1 MINLNPQCTRSC
13 KHWMVFPML
22 GYMLCWSNLGHAQAN
37 SNPAEPLR
45 SCTINDADWK
55 LLIDEALSAY
65 KQMETES
72 FIEQR
77 SDALEHVL
85 CLSSVVTPQTVAVFH
100 QMEVLHSF
108 MNKDK
113 AAFAA
118 HVRAAEL
125 ADPSAPLSES
135 GLVNDGHPVLQW
147 YTFVK
152 EEKVATRIR
161 LPVPELGHS
170 IYIDGASAVGYPS
183 DLPYIFQRVVD
194 GAVEESVVV
203 GLDAPVP
210 TYPLYEDPTLRVG
223 LHPELTLVSAGSLG
237 IALTTAMLAS
247 RAESKF
253 WDPSTPNDDL
263 IPLKRRTNVY
273 SSIGIV
279 AGISSVGALGM
290 AYWKGTH
297 SVAVD

>member
-1 MINLNPQCTRSC
+1 MMDWRGHFEAAHTCALVLP
-13 KHWMVFPML
+13 MAGVFL
-22 GYMLCWSNLGHAQAN
+22 TWSNPGNAQ
-37 SNPAEPLR
+37 SEPIPSVPLKM
-45 SCTINDADWK
+45 CTINDADWK
-55 LLIDEALSAY
+55 LLIEDALTAY

-72 FIEQR
+72 FIAQR
-77 SDALEHVL
+77 SQALEHVF
-85 CLSSVVTPQTVAVFH
+85 CLSSVVTPETVAVFH

-125 ADPSAPLSES
+125 ADPSAPLSRS

-170 IYIDGASAVGYPS
+170 IYIDGAPAVGYPS

-203 GLDAPVP
+203 ALDASVP
-210 TYPLYEDPTLRVG
+210 IYPLYEDPTLRVG
-223 LHPELTLVSAGSLG
+223 LHPELTWISAGSLG
-237 IALTTAMLAS
+237 VAITTALLAS
-247 RAESKF
+247 RTEGKF
-253 WDPSTPNDDL
+253 WDPATSNDDL
-263 IPLKRRTNVY
+263 LALKRRTNVY
-273 SSIGIV
+273 SSIGIA
-279 AGISSVGALGM
+279 AGIGSVGAIGM

-297 SVAVD
+297 SAVVD